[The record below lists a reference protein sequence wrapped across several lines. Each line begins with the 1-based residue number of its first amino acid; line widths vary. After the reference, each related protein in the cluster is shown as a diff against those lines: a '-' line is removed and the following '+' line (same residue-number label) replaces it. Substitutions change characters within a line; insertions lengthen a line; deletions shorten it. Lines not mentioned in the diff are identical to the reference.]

1 MTYFHA
7 YQNRHDVTSCLR
19 LMEKHAPE
27 VERRIS
33 LRPHAPWYND
43 SIRNEKRQKRRLE
56 RKMLKS
62 GLQVDKEIFQEHC
75 DNYHKTLE
83 CAKRD
88 HYKSKIGDCN
98 QKQLFQMAADK
109 PSSAKATKSLP
120 SHDSLQSLT
129 EDFHQFFDSKIEKI
143 RDELTNCTP
152 PPMSV
157 DIKYSCES
165 SFSNFDPVDCE
176 DVRKIIMD
184 SAKTSCP
191 LDPIPTWIL
200 AKPEILDALLPVIT
214 RIVNLSFTEG
224 VIPMNLK
231 RALVTPLIK
240 KANADPEIFKNY
252 RPISNLPFLFK
263 TIERVASK
271 QIQNYVDINNLNANY
286 QSAYRKYHSTETAL
300 VRVTNDILRAVD
312 NHHHVI
318 LVLLDL
324 SAAFDTLDH
333 TILLQRFQE
342 RFGIT
347 GNALRWMTSYFYE
360 RQQCVVINGAR
371 SDWKQVLRHP
381 DLLLLQ

>member
-1 MTYFHA
+1 MA
-7 YQNRHDVTSCLR
+7 GKPTS
-19 LMEKHAPE
+19 
-27 VERRIS
+27 V
-33 LRPHAPWYND
+33 
-43 SIRNEKRQKRRLE
+43 
-56 RKMLKS
+56 
-62 GLQVDKEIFQEHC
+62 
-75 DNYHKTLE
+75 
-83 CAKRD
+83 
-88 HYKSKIGDCN
+88 
-98 QKQLFQMAADK
+98 
-109 PSSAKATKSLP
+109 KATKSLP

-143 RDELTNCTP
+143 RDELANCTP

-157 DIKYSCES
+157 DIKDSCES

-200 AKPEILDALLPVIT
+200 AKPEILDVLLPVIT
-214 RIVNLSFTEG
+214 RIVNLSFSEG

-240 KANADPEIFKNY
+240 KANADPDIFKNY

-263 TIERVASK
+263 TIERIASK
-271 QIQNYVDINNLNANY
+271 QIQNYVDTNNLNANH

-333 TILLQRFQE
+333 SILLQRFQE

-347 GNALRWMTSYFYE
+347 GNALRWMTSYFHG

-371 SDWKQVLRHP
+371 SDWKPVLWGAPQGSVFGPMAFSFYSAPIEDIIMSHGFECMIYADDTQIYFSFK
-381 DLLLLQ
+381 DLEMDTAVSRIEKCVSDIRSWMITNHLMLNDSKTELLHLTSRFTPASQLSALCHGCLSPCYRVHY